1 MSNSKT
7 FLITLL
13 FVLISLG
20 ICAQQSTSILKD
32 TVYILELN
40 KRAEELRYR
49 KPDSIQIIASQAL
62 ELSKEI
68 NYERGILYATYNL
81 ASHELY
87 QGNSIKSLEINATI
101 TNHPNLT
108 KYPDL
113 GIKIYNDIAQAHF
126 IQSAHPKAFEN
137 FLMANYLAEKTQNN
151 TELVR
156 INNNLGTMFLLLGDF
171 DESMFYYDTARQF
184 IDQETPNHIHG
195 IILSNLG
202 YLNMRKNDLEK
213 AKEYLRQGLELAR
226 KTNFSTIIAFN
237 YLTMGEVYVLGKEY
251 HTALEFYGKAEKEY
265 QSNGD
270 KKGISDLYFGLA
282 TVHFSLGNYQVSK
295 EFVLKSMDF
304 YKSFKLRTGLE
315 KCSRLLYKIAK
326 YEGDFDSSL
335 KYLESAE
342 AYSDSISREQNKTNI
357 AMLKAK
363 LTFEEERNKLE
374 EKNLA
379 TINKQKKYI
388 GWSLASLVLAIIII
402 FLIQKSS
409 KKRKKLNTI
418 LAENQQQLHQTNR
431 TKDKLFSIVG
441 HDLRGPIISLKGLL
455 DISLNE
461 ENGESQFKKFGPKLQ
476 KDLEHIHFTL
486 DNLLNWGQTQMKGSR
501 MEPMNV
507 FIKKEIDQITQLFN
521 DNLKSKNITLSN
533 SLNKDLCVLMDL
545 NHFKIVFRN
554 LISNAIKFTHEG
566 GKITIE
572 GEIFEDHLIIQV
584 KDSGVGISPGDIK
597 KIWDYKEH
605 LSTFGTNAE
614 KGTGLGLMLCK
625 EMVEKNKGTI
635 KVESVIDEGTTF
647 HITLPCCK

>member
-1 MSNSKT
+1 MNNSKT
-7 FLITLL
+7 ILITLL
-13 FVLISLG
+13 FVVISLG
-20 ICAQQSTSILKD
+20 IFAQQTPSILKD

-40 KRAEELRYR
+40 RKAEDLRYR
-49 KPDSIQIIASQAL
+49 KSDSIQILATQAL

-68 NYERGILYATYNL
+68 NYEKGILYATYNL

-87 QGNSIKSLEINATI
+87 QGNSTKSLEINSKI
-101 TNHPNLT
+101 SRDPNLN

-113 GIKIYNDIAQAHF
+113 GIKIYNDIAQAYF
-126 IQSAHPKAFEN
+126 IKSEHPKAYEN
-137 FLMANYLAEKTQNN
+137 FLMANYLAERTQNSN
-151 TELVR
+151 ELVR
-156 INNNLGTMFLLLGDF
+156 INNNLGTMFLLLGDY
-171 DESMFYYDTARQF
+171 DESMFYYDIARQL
-184 IDQETPNHIHG
+184 IVQETPNHIQG

-202 YLNMRKNDLEK
+202 YLNMRKNNLEK
-213 AKEYLRQGLELAR
+213 AKDYLRQGLELAR

-237 YLTMGEVYVLGKEY
+237 YLTMGEVYGLGKEY
-251 HTALEFYGKAEKEY
+251 NEALEFYGKAEKEY

-282 TVHFSLGNYQVSK
+282 TVHFSLGNYPVSK

-326 YEGDFDSSL
+326 YENDFDSSL

-342 AYSDSISREQNKTNI
+342 AYSDSISKEQNKTNI

-409 KKRKKLNTI
+409 KKRKKINAI
-418 LAENQQQLHQTNR
+418 LAENQQQLHQTNQ

-461 ENGESQFKKFGPKLQ
+461 ENGETQFKKFGPKLQ

-501 MEPMNV
+501 IEPMNV
-507 FIKKEIDQITQLFN
+507 LIKKEIDQITQLFN
-521 DNLKSKNITLSN
+521 DNLKSKKIILSN
-533 SLNKDLCVLMDL
+533 SLNIDFCVLMDL

-566 GKITIE
+566 GKISIE
-572 GEIFEDHLIIQV
+572 GEIFEEHLIIQV
-584 KDSGVGISPGDIK
+584 KDSGVGISPYDIK

-625 EMVEKNKGTI
+625 EMVENNKGSI

-647 HITLPCCK
+647 HITLPRCT

>member
-1 MSNSKT
+1 MRNI
-7 FLITLL
+7 FLVLL
-13 FVLISLG
+13 FVLMPRG
-20 ICAQQSTSILKD
+20 ICAQQSTSVLKD

-126 IQSAHPKAFEN
+126 IQSEHPKSFEN
-137 FLMANYLAEKTQNN
+137 FLMANYLAEKTQNT

-171 DESMFYYDTARQF
+171 DESMFYYDAAREV
-184 IDQETPNHIHG
+184 IDKETPDHIHG

-202 YLNMRKNDLEK
+202 YLNMRKNNLEI
-213 AKEYLRQGLELAR
+213 AKEYLRQGLELAK
-226 KTNFSTIIAFN
+226 KTNYSTIIAFN
-237 YLTMGEVYVLGKEY
+237 YLTTGEVFSLNKEY
-251 HTALEFYGKAEKEY
+251 EKALEFYEKAEEEY
-265 QSNGD
+265 QGNGD

-282 TVHFSLGNYQVSK
+282 TVHYELGNYALSK
-295 EFVLKSMDF
+295 EFALKSLDL
-304 YKSFKLRTGLE
+304 YKSFKLRSGLE
-315 KCSRLLYKIAK
+315 KCSRLLYKLAK
-326 YEGDFDSSL
+326 YENDFEDSL
-335 KYLESAE
+335 NYLETAE
-342 AYSDSISREQNKTNI
+342 AYSDSISKEQNKTNLS
-357 AMLKAK
+357 MLKAK
-363 LTFEEERNKLE
+363 LAFEEEISRLE

-379 TINKQKKYI
+379 TINTQKKYI

-402 FLIQKSS
+402 FLIQRSS
-409 KKRKKLNTI
+409 KKRKALNSI
-418 LAENQQQLHQTNR
+418 LADNERELHQTNQ

-455 DISLNE
+455 DVSLNE
-461 ENGESQFKKFGPKLQ
+461 EDGEGQFRRFGPKLQ

-486 DNLLNWGQTQMKGSR
+486 DNLLNWGQTQMKGSKK
-501 MEPMNV
+501 EPV
-507 FIKKEIDQITQLFN
+507 KVKAKKEIDELSQLFN
-521 DNLKSKNITLSN
+521 ENLKIKNIAFIN
-533 SLNKDLCVLMDL
+533 SIPENLCIEMDL

-566 GKITIE
+566 GKITLE
-572 GEIFEDHLIIQV
+572 GEMLDDKTVIRV
-584 KDSGVGISPGDIK
+584 KDNGVGISEDNVK

-625 EMVEKNKGTI
+625 EMVEKNEGTI
-635 KVESVIDEGTTF
+635 LVESVKDMGTTF
-647 HITLPCCK
+647 HITLQPCR

>member
-1 MSNSKT
+1 MRNI
-7 FLITLL
+7 FLVLL
-13 FVLISLG
+13 FVLMPRG
-20 ICAQQSTSILKD
+20 ICAQQSTSVLKD

-113 GIKIYNDIAQAHF
+113 GIKIVYDIAQAHF
-126 IQSAHPKAFEN
+126 IQSEHPKAFEN
-137 FLMANYLAEKTQNN
+137 FLMANYLAEKTQNT

-171 DESMFYYDTARQF
+171 DESMFYYDAAREV
-184 IDQETPNHIHG
+184 IDKETPDHIHG

-202 YLNMRKNDLEK
+202 YLNMRKNKLEI
-213 AKEYLRQGLELAR
+213 AKEYLRQGLELAK
-226 KTNFSTIIAFN
+226 KTNYSTIIAFN
-237 YLTMGEVYVLGKEY
+237 YLTTGEVFSLNKEY
-251 HTALEFYGKAEKEY
+251 EKALEFYEKAEEEY
-265 QSNGD
+265 QGNGD

-282 TVHFSLGNYQVSK
+282 TVHYELGNYALSK
-295 EFVLKSMDF
+295 EFALKSLDL
-304 YKSFKLRTGLE
+304 YKSFKLRSGPE
-315 KCSRLLYKIAK
+315 KCSRLLYKLAK
-326 YEGDFDSSL
+326 YENDFEDSL
-335 KYLESAE
+335 NYLETAE
-342 AYSDSISREQNKTNI
+342 AYSDSISKEQNKTNLS
-357 AMLKAK
+357 MLKAK
-363 LTFEEERNKLE
+363 LAFEEEISRLE

-379 TINKQKKYI
+379 TINTQKKYI

-402 FLIQKSS
+402 FLIQRSS
-409 KKRKKLNTI
+409 KKRKALNSI
-418 LAENQQQLHQTNR
+418 LADNERELHQTNQ

-455 DISLNE
+455 DVSLNE
-461 ENGESQFKKFGPKLQ
+461 EDGEGQFRRFGPKLQ

-486 DNLLNWGQTQMKGSR
+486 DNLLNWGQTQMKGSKK
-501 MEPMNV
+501 EPV
-507 FIKKEIDQITQLFN
+507 KVKAKKEIDELSQLFN
-521 DNLKSKNITLSN
+521 ENLKIKNIAFIN
-533 SLNKDLCVLMDL
+533 SIPENLCIEMDL

-566 GKITIE
+566 GKITLE
-572 GEIFEDHLIIQV
+572 GEMLDDKTVIRV
-584 KDSGVGISPGDIK
+584 KDNGVGISEDNVK

-605 LSTFGTNAE
+605 LSTFGTNSE

-625 EMVEKNKGTI
+625 EMVEKNEGTI
-635 KVESVIDEGTTF
+635 LVDSVNDMGTTF
-647 HITLPCCK
+647 HITLQPCR